1 MEKNEIAKV
10 LDEIRSNPDVMKELR
25 EQKTAETPEE
35 IAAVWAKAAAGL
47 GHSVSAE
54 EISAYIL
61 EAEGEMKRKAQAAK
75 DGIENLSEQELA
87 EVAGGKGHSDC
98 RDTFKDRENCWY
110 SDGCD
115 HIYQDYKHYVCKR
128 SDYDPKCG
136 KTHACDYTATCGADW

>member
-10 LDEIRSNPDVMKELR
+10 LDKIRSNPDVMKELR

-35 IAAVWAKAAAGL
+35 IAAVWAKVAAGL

-98 RDTFKDRENCWY
+98 RDTFKDRENCWVV
-110 SDGCD
+110 DGCD
-115 HIYQDYKHYVCKR
+115 NVAVVYPDYKCHKFFADTCKHFM
-128 SDYDPKCG
+128 G
-136 KTHACDYTATCGADW
+136 